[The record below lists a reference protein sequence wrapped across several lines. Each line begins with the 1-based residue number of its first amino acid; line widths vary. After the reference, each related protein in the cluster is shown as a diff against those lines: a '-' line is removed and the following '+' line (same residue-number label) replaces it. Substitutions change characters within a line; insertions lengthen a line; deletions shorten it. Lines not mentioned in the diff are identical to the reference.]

1 MPASTARRGGVCT
14 ATTTSAD
21 VGVGATSWSFR
32 REPPEYGRADHGED
46 QEADRDR
53 KVGTHRSHHDR
64 KSEATV
70 VTLKARIRVMST
82 ASDTTSFACGL
93 VTSLA
98 CGLVARATLGDLLLP
113 VATGVVVGRQA
124 LVHRLG
130 LEAVQDGI
138 NRSHIQ

>member
-21 VGVGATSWSFR
+21 AGVGATSWSFR

-82 ASDTTSFACGL
+82 ASDTTS
-93 VTSLA
+93 LA